1 MIYNMSEK
9 NNLNIASNLLLDGE
23 IIIYSTD
30 TLYGFGVDATNTD
43 AINKINV
50 IKERKQ
56 PYSIIV
62 SSLEMLKKYSII
74 NMELENKFKNI
85 FPGPYTV
92 IVERK
97 KSNLSSLVSLNLE
110 TVGIRIPNN
119 QFVLDIVRKINR
131 PIITTS
137 INTHGKPSMNNI
149 NQISR
154 KYSEINIFSD
164 NIKRESKGSTI
175 IDFSSK
181 PYKIIRQG
189 DEIVNL

>member
-9 NNLNIASNLLLDGE
+9 NSLKIASKLLLDGE

-43 AINKINV
+43 AIDKINI
-50 IKERKQ
+50 IKKRKQ

-74 NMELENKFKNI
+74 NMELENKFKN
-85 FPGPYTV
+85 FLPGPYTV
-92 IVERK
+92 ILERK
-97 KSNLSSLVSLNLE
+97 KSNLSSLVSLNLG
-110 TVGIRIPNN
+110 TVGIRIPDN
-119 QFVLDIVRKINR
+119 QFVLDIVKKINR

-137 INTHGKPSMNNI
+137 INTHGQPSLNDI
-149 NQISR
+149 NEISR
-154 KYSEINIFSD
+154 KYNKINIFSD

-189 DEIVNL
+189 DQSITL

>member
-9 NNLNIASNLLLDGE
+9 NSLKIASKLLLDGE

-43 AINKINV
+43 AIDKINI
-50 IKERKQ
+50 IKKRKQ

-62 SSLEMLKKYSII
+62 NSLEMLKKYSIV
-74 NMELENKFKNI
+74 NMELENKFKNF

-92 IVERK
+92 ILERK
-97 KSNLSSLVSLNLE
+97 KSNLSSLVSLNLG
-110 TVGIRIPNN
+110 TVGIRIPDN
-119 QFVLDIVRKINR
+119 QFVLDIVKKINR

-137 INTHGKPSMNNI
+137 INTHGQPSLNDI
-149 NQISR
+149 NEISR
-154 KYSEINIFSD
+154 KYNKINIFSD

-189 DEIVNL
+189 DKSITL

>member
-1 MIYNMSEK
+1 MSEK
-9 NNLNIASNLLLDGE
+9 NNLKIASKLLLDGK

-92 IVERK
+92 ILERK

-137 INTHGKPSMNNI
+137 INTHGEPSMNNI
-149 NQISR
+149 NQISK

-181 PYKIIRQG
+181 PYKIIRRG
-189 DEIVNL
+189 DKTVNL

>member
-1 MIYNMSEK
+1 MSEK
-9 NNLNIASNLLLDGE
+9 NSLKIASKLLLDGE

-43 AINKINV
+43 AINKINI
-50 IKERKQ
+50 IKKRKQ

-62 SSLEMLKKYSII
+62 SSLEMLKKYSIV
-74 NMELENKFKNI
+74 NMELENKFKNF

-92 IVERK
+92 ILERK
-97 KSNLSSLVSLNLE
+97 KSNLSSLVSLNLG
-110 TVGIRIPNN
+110 TVGIRIPDN
-119 QFVLDIVRKINR
+119 QFVLDIVKKINR

-137 INTHGKPSMNNI
+137 INTHGQPSLNDI
-149 NQISR
+149 NEISR
-154 KYSEINIFSD
+154 KYNKINIFSD

-189 DEIVNL
+189 DKSITL

>member
-9 NNLNIASNLLLDGE
+9 NSLKIASKLLLDGQ

-50 IKERKQ
+50 IKKRKQ

-62 SSLEMLKKYSII
+62 NSLEMLKKYSII
-74 NMELENKFKNI
+74 NMELENKFKKF

-92 IVERK
+92 ILERK
-97 KSNLSSLVSLNLE
+97 KSNLSSLVSLNLG
-110 TVGIRIPNN
+110 TVGIRIPDN
-119 QFVLDIVRKINR
+119 QFVLDIVKKINR

-137 INTHGKPSMNNI
+137 INTHGQPSLNDI
-149 NQISR
+149 NEISR
-154 KYSEINIFSD
+154 KYNKINIFSD

-189 DEIVNL
+189 DKSITL

>member
-9 NNLNIASNLLLDGE
+9 NSLKIASKLLLDGE

-50 IKERKQ
+50 IKKRKQ

-62 SSLEMLKKYSII
+62 NSLEMLKKYSIV
-74 NMELENKFKNI
+74 NMELENKFKKI

-92 IVERK
+92 ILERK

-110 TVGIRIPNN
+110 TVGIRIPDN
-119 QFVLDIVRKINR
+119 QFVLDIVKKINR

-137 INTHGKPSMNNI
+137 INTHGQPSLNDI
-149 NQISR
+149 NEISR
-154 KYSEINIFSD
+154 KYDKINIFSD

-189 DEIVNL
+189 DKSITL

>member
-1 MIYNMSEK
+1 MSEK
-9 NNLNIASNLLLDGE
+9 NSLKIASKLLLDGE

-43 AINKINV
+43 AIDKINI
-50 IKERKQ
+50 IKKRKQ

-62 SSLEMLKKYSII
+62 SSLEMLKKYSIV
-74 NMELENKFKNI
+74 NMELENKFKKI

-92 IVERK
+92 ILKRK
-97 KSNLSSLVSLNLE
+97 KSNLSSLVSLNLG
-110 TVGIRIPNN
+110 TVGIRIPDN
-119 QFVLDIVRKINR
+119 QFVLDIVKKINR

-137 INTHGKPSMNNI
+137 INTHGQPSLNDI
-149 NQISR
+149 NEISR
-154 KYSEINIFSD
+154 KYNKINIFSD

-189 DEIVNL
+189 DQSITL

>member
-9 NNLNIASNLLLDGE
+9 NSLKIASKLLLDGQ
-23 IIIYSTD
+23 IIIHSTD
-30 TLYGFGVDATNTD
+30 TLYGFGVDATNTG
-43 AINKINV
+43 AISKINI
-50 IKERKQ
+50 IKKRKQ

-62 SSLEMLKKYSII
+62 SSLEMLKKYSKI
-74 NMELENKFKNI
+74 NMELENKFKNF

-92 IVERK
+92 ILERK
-97 KSNLSSLVSLNLE
+97 KSNLSSLVSLNLG
-110 TVGIRIPNN
+110 TVGIRIPDN
-119 QFVLDIVRKINR
+119 QFVLDIVKKINR

-137 INTHGKPSMNNI
+137 INTHGQPSLNDI
-149 NQISR
+149 NEISR
-154 KYSEINIFSD
+154 KYNKINIFSD

-189 DEIVNL
+189 DKSITL

>member
-9 NNLNIASNLLLDGE
+9 NSLKIASKLLLDGE

-43 AINKINV
+43 AIDKINI
-50 IKERKQ
+50 IKKRKQ

-74 NMELENKFKNI
+74 NMELENKFKNF

-92 IVERK
+92 ILERK
-97 KSNLSSLVSLNLE
+97 KSNLSSLVSLNLG
-110 TVGIRIPNN
+110 TVGIRIPDN
-119 QFVLDIVRKINR
+119 QFVLDIVKKINR

-137 INTHGKPSMNNI
+137 INTHGQPSLNDI
-149 NQISR
+149 NEISR
-154 KYSEINIFSD
+154 KYNKINIFSD

-189 DEIVNL
+189 DKSITL

>member
-9 NNLNIASNLLLDGE
+9 NSLKIASKLLLDGE

-43 AINKINV
+43 AINKINI
-50 IKERKQ
+50 IKKRKQ

-74 NMELENKFKNI
+74 NMELENKFKNF

-92 IVERK
+92 ILERK
-97 KSNLSSLVSLNLE
+97 KSNLSSLVSLNLG
-110 TVGIRIPNN
+110 TVGIRIPDN
-119 QFVLDIVRKINR
+119 QFVLDIVKKINR

-137 INTHGKPSMNNI
+137 INTHGQPSLNDI
-149 NQISR
+149 NEISR
-154 KYSEINIFSD
+154 KYNKINIFSD

-189 DEIVNL
+189 DQSITL

>member
-9 NNLNIASNLLLDGE
+9 NSLKIASKLLLDGE

-30 TLYGFGVDATNTD
+30 TLYGFGVDATNTG
-43 AINKINV
+43 AISKINI
-50 IKERKQ
+50 IKKRKQ

-74 NMELENKFKNI
+74 NMELENKFKNF

-92 IVERK
+92 ILERK
-97 KSNLSSLVSLNLE
+97 KSNLSSLVSLNLG
-110 TVGIRIPNN
+110 TVGIRIPDN
-119 QFVLDIVRKINR
+119 QFVLDIVKKINR

-137 INTHGKPSMNNI
+137 INTHGQPSLNDI
-149 NQISR
+149 NEISR
-154 KYSEINIFSD
+154 KYNKINIFSD

-189 DEIVNL
+189 DKSITL